1 MPANHTYDSYLISLS
16 SGHAFAANHK
26 STGAVKPKNNKT
38 ATALLASS
46 SASIA
51 SAKSH
56 RSSVSSQIGAI
67 PHHPKMI

>member
-1 MPANHTYDSYLISLS
+1 MPANHTYDACLISLS
-16 SGHAFAANHK
+16 SGSAFPAPHK

-56 RSSVSSQIGAI
+56 SSSISHQVGAV
-67 PHHPKMI
+67 PHHHKMI